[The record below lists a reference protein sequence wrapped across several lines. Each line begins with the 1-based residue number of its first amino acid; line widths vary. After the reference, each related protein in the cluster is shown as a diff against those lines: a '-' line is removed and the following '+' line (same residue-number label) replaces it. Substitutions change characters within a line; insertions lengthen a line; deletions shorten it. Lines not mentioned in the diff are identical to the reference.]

1 MIDNVVQLIEL
12 GGPVV
17 IGLLLLSVAGLT
29 VFLFK
34 LVQYQRYRR
43 ARLARAARLVDGWIA
58 GSEPASHSDKRS
70 GPYEQLLQL
79 GMHWLDQGVAM
90 ERVRDELTRQGHGIL
105 ARVTKLNG
113 FVELVAY
120 LAPLGGLLGTVLGMI
135 DVFQGLADAGSNGP
149 QTGALAGGIWEALL
163 TTVVG
168 LCIAIPFSLMHALLD
183 SKANEIRLAMEDQLS
198 RLFTADLYRS
208 V

>member
-1 MIDNVVQLIEL
+1 MIDNVLQLIEL

-17 IGLLLLSVAGLT
+17 VVLLVLSVLGLT

-34 LVQYQRYRR
+34 LVQYLAYSR
-43 ARLARAARLVDGWIA
+43 ARLRRAERLVDAWIGGREQSA
-58 GSEPASHSDKRS
+58 GT
-70 GPYEQLLQL
+70 GNPYERLLE
-79 GMHWLDQGVAM
+79 MAMRWLDQGVAP
-90 ERVRDELTRQGHGIL
+90 ERVRDELTRQGQMIV
-105 ARVTKLNG
+105 ARVNSLNG

-135 DVFQGLADAGSNGP
+135 DVFQGLAHAGGNGP

-168 LCIAIPFSLMHALLD
+168 LCIAIPFSLMHALLE
-183 SKANEIRLAMEDQLS
+183 ARATRIRAHMENQLS
-198 RLFTADLYRS
+198 RLFTADLYRAG
-208 V
+208 

>member
-1 MIDNVVQLIEL
+1 MIDDVLQLIEL

-17 IGLLLLSVAGLT
+17 VALLVLSVLGLT

-34 LVQYQRYRR
+34 LVQYLAYGR
-43 ARLARAARLVDGWIA
+43 ARLRSAERLVDAWVDRREQL
-58 GSEPASHSDKRS
+58 EPARS
-70 GPYEQLLQL
+70 PYERLLAAAMQ
-79 GMHWLDQGVAM
+79 WLDQGVAP
-90 ERVRDELTRQGHGIL
+90 ERVRDELTRQGQMMV
-105 ARVTKLNG
+105 ARVSSLNG

-135 DVFQGLADAGSNGP
+135 DVFQGLAHASGDGP

-168 LCIAIPFSLMHALLD
+168 LCIAIPFSLMHALLE
-183 SKANEIRLAMEDQLS
+183 ARATRIRAHMENQLS
-198 RLFTADLYRS
+198 RLFTADLYRPA
-208 V
+208 

>member
-1 MIDNVVQLIEL
+1 MFENALQLVAL

-17 IGLLLLSVAGLT
+17 VVLLILSVLGLT

-34 LVQYQRYRR
+34 LVQYLAYSR
-43 ARLARAARLVDGWIA
+43 ARLRRAERLVDAWIGGREQSA
-58 GSEPASHSDKRS
+58 GT
-70 GPYEQLLQL
+70 GNPYERLLE
-79 GMHWLDQGVAM
+79 MAMRWLDQGVAP
-90 ERVRDELTRQGHGIL
+90 ERVRDELTRQGQMIV
-105 ARVTKLNG
+105 ARVNSLNG

-135 DVFQGLADAGSNGP
+135 DVFQGLAHAGGNGP

-168 LCIAIPFSLMHALLD
+168 LCIAIPFSLMHALLE
-183 SKANEIRLAMEDQLS
+183 ARATRIRAHMENQLS
-198 RLFTADLYRS
+198 RLFTADLYRAG
-208 V
+208 

>member
-1 MIDNVVQLIEL
+1 MFENTLQLIAL

-17 IGLLLLSVAGLT
+17 VALLLLSVLGLT

-34 LVQYQRYRR
+34 LVQYLTYSR
-43 ARLARAARLVDGWIA
+43 ARLRRAERLVDAWIGGREQSA
-58 GSEPASHSDKRS
+58 GTGNAYCR
-70 GPYEQLLQL
+70 LLETAM
-79 GMHWLDQGVAM
+79 GWLDQGVAP
-90 ERVRDELTRQGHGIL
+90 ERVRDELTRQGQMIV
-105 ARVTKLNG
+105 ARVNSLNG

-135 DVFQGLADAGSNGP
+135 DVFQGLAHAGGNGP

-168 LCIAIPFSLMHALLD
+168 LCIAIPFSLMHALLE
-183 SKANEIRLAMEDQLS
+183 ARATRIRAHMENQLS
-198 RLFTADLYRS
+198 RLFTADLYRAD
-208 V
+208 

>member
-1 MIDNVVQLIEL
+1 MLEDGLRLIAL

-17 IGLLLLSVAGLT
+17 VALLVLSVLGLT

-34 LVQYQRYRR
+34 LVQYLAYSR
-43 ARLARAARLVDGWIA
+43 ARLRSAEHLVDAWIA
-58 GSEPASHSDKRS
+58 RRDSISPGRS
-70 GPYEQLLQL
+70 PYERLLVAA
-79 GMHWLDQGVAM
+79 MDWLDQGVAPTQ
-90 ERVRDELTRQGHGIL
+90 VRDELTRQGQMTV
-105 ARVTKLNG
+105 ARVSSLNG

-135 DVFQGLADAGSNGP
+135 DVFQGLAHAGGNGP

-168 LCIAIPFSLMHALLD
+168 LCIAIPFSLMHALLE
-183 SKANEIRLAMEDQLS
+183 ARATRIRAHMENQLS
-198 RLFTADLYRS
+198 RLFTADLYRPG
-208 V
+208 

>member
-1 MIDNVVQLIEL
+1 MLEEGLQLIEL

-17 IGLLLLSVAGLT
+17 VALLILSVLGLT

-34 LVQYQRYRR
+34 LVQYLAYSRAHLRR
-43 ARLARAARLVDGWIA
+43 AERLVGSWIE
-58 GSEPASHSDKRS
+58 GHKPS
-70 GPYEQLLQL
+70 GVIRNPYERLLAA
-79 GMHWLDQGVAM
+79 GMGWLDQGVAPT
-90 ERVRDELTRQGHGIL
+90 RVRDELTRQGQMIV
-105 ARVTKLNG
+105 ARVNSLNG

-135 DVFQGLADAGSNGP
+135 NVFQGLAHSGGNGP

-168 LCIAIPFSLMHALLD
+168 LCIAIPFSLMHALLE
-183 SKANEIRLAMEDQLS
+183 ARATRIRAHMENQLS
-198 RLFTADLYRS
+198 RLFTADLYRR

>member
-1 MIDNVVQLIEL
+1 MIDDAVRLMEL

-17 IGLLLLSVAGLT
+17 IALLLLSVVGLT

-34 LVQYQRYRR
+34 LVHYLGYRR
-43 ARLARAARLVDGWIA
+43 ARLARVARLVDGWIA
-58 GSEPASHSDKRS
+58 GMDSDSLS
-70 GPYEQLLQL
+70 GGRLGSYEHLLQQ
-79 GMHWLDQGVAM
+79 GMHWLDQGVAP
-90 ERVRDELTRQGHGIL
+90 ERVRDELTRQGQGIL

-168 LCIAIPFSLMHALLD
+168 LCIAIPFSLMHVLLE

>member
-1 MIDNVVQLIEL
+1 MQLIEL

-17 IGLLLLSVAGLT
+17 VALLLLSVAGLT

-34 LVQYQRYRR
+34 SVQYLGYSRGRFRR
-43 ARLARAARLVDGWIA
+43 AEGLVNAWIA
-58 GSEPASHSDKRS
+58 GAAPQTPRA
-70 GPYEQLLQL
+70 GANPYLRLLVA
-79 GMHWLDQGVAM
+79 GMDWLDQGIDPGQ
-90 ERVRDELTRQGHGIL
+90 VRDELTRQGQMVL
-105 ARVTKLNG
+105 ARVNSLNG

-135 DVFQGLADAGSNGP
+135 DVFQGLADSATSGS

-168 LCIAIPFSLMHALLD
+168 LCIAIPFTLMHALLD
-183 SKANEIRLAMEDQLS
+183 GRARRIRMRMEDQLS
-198 RLFTADLYRS
+198 RLFTADLYRAS
-208 V
+208 NAV

>member
-1 MIDNVVQLIEL
+1 VFENALQLVAL

-17 IGLLLLSVAGLT
+17 VALLILSVLGLT

-34 LVQYQRYRR
+34 LVQYLAYSR
-43 ARLARAARLVDGWIA
+43 ARLRRAERLVDAWIGGREQSA
-58 GSEPASHSDKRS
+58 GT
-70 GPYEQLLQL
+70 GNPYERLLE
-79 GMHWLDQGVAM
+79 MAMRWLDQGVAP
-90 ERVRDELTRQGHGIL
+90 ERVRDELTRQGQMIV
-105 ARVTKLNG
+105 ARVNSLNG

-135 DVFQGLADAGSNGP
+135 DVFQGLAHAGGNGP

-168 LCIAIPFSLMHALLD
+168 LCIAIPFSLMHALLE
-183 SKANEIRLAMEDQLS
+183 ARATRIRAHMENQLS
-198 RLFTADLYRS
+198 RLFTADLYRAG
-208 V
+208 

>member
-1 MIDNVVQLIEL
+1 MFENALQLVAL

-17 IGLLLLSVAGLT
+17 VALLILSVLGLT

-34 LVQYQRYRR
+34 LVQYLAYSR
-43 ARLARAARLVDGWIA
+43 ARLRRAERLVDAWIGGREQSA
-58 GSEPASHSDKRS
+58 GT
-70 GPYEQLLQL
+70 GNPYERLLE
-79 GMHWLDQGVAM
+79 MAMRWLDQGVAP
-90 ERVRDELTRQGHGIL
+90 ERVRDELTRQGQMIV
-105 ARVTKLNG
+105 ARVNSLNG

-135 DVFQGLADAGSNGP
+135 DVFQGLAHAGGNGP

-168 LCIAIPFSLMHALLD
+168 LCIAIPFSLMHALLE
-183 SKANEIRLAMEDQLS
+183 ARATRIRAHMENQLS
-198 RLFTADLYRS
+198 RLFTADLYRAG
-208 V
+208 

>member
-1 MIDNVVQLIEL
+1 MFENTLQLIAL

-17 IGLLLLSVAGLT
+17 VALLILSVLGLT

-34 LVQYQRYRR
+34 LVQYLAYTRGRLRR
-43 ARLARAARLVDGWIA
+43 AERLVDAWI
-58 GSEPASHSDKRS
+58 GGREQSD
-70 GPYEQLLQL
+70 GTGNPYCRLLETA
-79 GMHWLDQGVAM
+79 MRWLDQGVAP
-90 ERVRDELTRQGHGIL
+90 EQVRDELTRQGQMIV
-105 ARVTKLNG
+105 ARVNSLNG

-135 DVFQGLADAGSNGP
+135 DVFQGLAHAGGNGP

-168 LCIAIPFSLMHALLD
+168 LCIAIPFSLMHALLE
-183 SKANEIRLAMEDQLS
+183 ARATRIRAHMENQLS
-198 RLFTADLYRS
+198 RLFTADLYRAG
-208 V
+208 

>member
-1 MIDNVVQLIEL
+1 MIGDVLQLIEL

-17 IGLLLLSVAGLT
+17 VALLVLSVLGLT

-34 LVQYQRYRR
+34 LVQYLAYSQ
-43 ARLARAARLVDGWIA
+43 ARLRSAELLVDAWI
-58 GSEPASHSDKRS
+58 GGRETSH
-70 GPYEQLLQL
+70 GPGNPYERLLATAM
-79 GMHWLDQGVAM
+79 GWLDEGVAP
-90 ERVRDELTRQGHGIL
+90 ERVRDELTRQGQMMV
-105 ARVTKLNG
+105 ARVNSLNG

-135 DVFQGLADAGSNGP
+135 DVFQGLAHAGGSGP

-168 LCIAIPFSLMHALLD
+168 LCVAIPFALMHALLE
-183 SKANEIRLAMEDQLS
+183 ARAMRIRAHMENQLS

-208 V
+208 A

>member
-1 MIDNVVQLIEL
+1 MIDDVLQLIEL

-17 IGLLLLSVAGLT
+17 VALLILSVLGLT

-34 LVQYQRYRR
+34 LVQYLAYSR
-43 ARLARAARLVDGWIA
+43 ARLRSVEHLVDAWIA
-58 GSEPASHSDKRS
+58 RREPARRGRS
-70 GPYEQLLQL
+70 PYERILVVA
-79 GMHWLDQGVAM
+79 MDWLDGGVAPAQ
-90 ERVRDELTRQGHGIL
+90 VRDELTRQGQMMV
-105 ARVTKLNG
+105 ARVNSLNG

-135 DVFQGLADAGSNGP
+135 DVFQGLAHAGGSGP

-168 LCIAIPFSLMHALLD
+168 LCIAIPFALMHALLE
-183 SKANEIRLAMEDQLS
+183 ARAARIRAHMENQLS
-198 RLFTADLYRS
+198 RLFTADLYRPA
-208 V
+208 

>member
-1 MIDNVVQLIEL
+1 MFENALQLVAL

-17 IGLLLLSVAGLT
+17 VALLILSVLGLT

-34 LVQYQRYRR
+34 LVQYLAYSR
-43 ARLARAARLVDGWIA
+43 ARLRRAERLVDAWIGGREQSA
-58 GSEPASHSDKRS
+58 GT
-70 GPYEQLLQL
+70 GNPYQRLLE
-79 GMHWLDQGVAM
+79 MAMRWLDQGVAP
-90 ERVRDELTRQGHGIL
+90 ERVRDELTRQGQMIV
-105 ARVTKLNG
+105 ARVNSLNG

-135 DVFQGLADAGSNGP
+135 DVFQGLAHAGGNGP

-168 LCIAIPFSLMHALLD
+168 LCIAIPFSLMHALLE
-183 SKANEIRLAMEDQLS
+183 ARATRIRAHMENQLS
-198 RLFTADLYRS
+198 RLFTADLYRAG
-208 V
+208 

>member
-1 MIDNVVQLIEL
+1 MIDDVSQLIEL

-17 IGLLLLSVAGLT
+17 VALLVLSVLGLT

-34 LVQYQRYRR
+34 LVQYLAYGRT
-43 ARLARAARLVDGWIA
+43 RLRSAERLVDAWIN
-58 GSEPASHSDKRS
+58 RR
-70 GPYEQLLQL
+70 EQLGVARSSYERLL
-79 GMHWLDQGVAM
+79 ATAMGWLDQGVAP
-90 ERVRDELTRQGHGIL
+90 ERVRNELTRQGQMMV
-105 ARVTKLNG
+105 ARVNSLNG

-135 DVFQGLADAGSNGP
+135 DVFQGLAHAGGNGP

-168 LCIAIPFSLMHALLD
+168 LCIAIPFALMHALLE
-183 SKANEIRLAMEDQLS
+183 ARAARIRAHMENQLS
-198 RLFTADLYRS
+198 RLFTADLYRPA
-208 V
+208 

>member
-1 MIDNVVQLIEL
+1 VFENTLQLIAL

-17 IGLLLLSVAGLT
+17 VALLLLSVLGLT

-34 LVQYQRYRR
+34 LVQYLTYSR
-43 ARLARAARLVDGWIA
+43 ARLRRAERLVDAWIGGREQSA
-58 GSEPASHSDKRS
+58 GTGNAYCR
-70 GPYEQLLQL
+70 LLETAM
-79 GMHWLDQGVAM
+79 GWLDQGVAP
-90 ERVRDELTRQGHGIL
+90 ERVRDELTRQGQMIV
-105 ARVTKLNG
+105 ARVNSLNG

-135 DVFQGLADAGSNGP
+135 DVFQGLAHAGGNGP

-168 LCIAIPFSLMHALLD
+168 LCIAIPFSLMHALLE
-183 SKANEIRLAMEDQLS
+183 ARATRIRAHMENQLS
-198 RLFTADLYRS
+198 RLFTADLYRAD
-208 V
+208 

>member
-1 MIDNVVQLIEL
+1 MIDNVLQLIEL

-17 IGLLLLSVAGLT
+17 VVLLVLSVLGLT

-34 LVQYQRYRR
+34 LVQYLAYSRSRLRR
-43 ARLARAARLVDGWIA
+43 AERLVDAWIGGREQSA
-58 GSEPASHSDKRS
+58 GT
-70 GPYEQLLQL
+70 GNPYERLLE
-79 GMHWLDQGVAM
+79 MAMRWLDQGVAP
-90 ERVRDELTRQGHGIL
+90 ERVRDELTRQGQMIV
-105 ARVTKLNG
+105 ARVNSLNG

-135 DVFQGLADAGSNGP
+135 DVFQGLAHAGGNGP

-168 LCIAIPFSLMHALLD
+168 LCIAIPFSLMHALLE
-183 SKANEIRLAMEDQLS
+183 ARATRIRAHMENQLS
-198 RLFTADLYRS
+198 RLFTADLYRAG
-208 V
+208 